1 MAVSAGSVERAPH
14 ELDLVIDFVNTFDPD
29 TDVDELADPH
39 GLSAW
44 LAQHRLLERRAP
56 GARERDRREAIEL
69 REALRAVMLEHNG
82 HARARGSSAVFE
94 QVARHGR
101 LSAHFA
107 DSGAAVLEPEARGV
121 AAALALLLIPVF
133 ESSRDGSWKR
143 VKACRADD
151 CHWAFFDRSRNRSA
165 TWCDMAVCGNRA
177 KVRSYRGRRA
187 APGPPRASSLDTG

>member
-1 MAVSAGSVERAPH
+1 MTVSAGPAERAPH

-29 TDVDELADPH
+29 TDVDLLADSR

-44 LAQHRLLERRAP
+44 LSRQGLLERGAP
-56 GARERDRREAIEL
+56 DARERDRRDAVEL
-69 REALRAVMLEHNG
+69 REALRALMLEHNG
-82 HARARGSSAVFE
+82 LAPARGSSAVFE
-94 QVARHGR
+94 RVARDGK

-107 DSGAAVLEPEARGV
+107 AAGAAVLEPDAHGLPG
-121 AAALALLLIPVF
+121 ALARLLIPVF
-133 ESSRDGSWKR
+133 ESSRDGSWER

-187 APGPPRASSLDTG
+187 ARDG